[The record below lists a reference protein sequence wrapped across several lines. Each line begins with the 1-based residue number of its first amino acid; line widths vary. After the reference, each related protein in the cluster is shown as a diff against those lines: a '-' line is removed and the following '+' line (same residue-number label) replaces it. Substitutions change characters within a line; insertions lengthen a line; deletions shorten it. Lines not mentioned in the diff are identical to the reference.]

1 MMYSIKQLNIMLW
14 REEYTNGT
22 ATESSYVVEKSAGE
36 FVEDGLGADR
46 LNRKFRSSGCT
57 RYSARVLMV
66 IPAYSKRRIVW
77 AMRE

>member
-22 ATESSYVVEKSAGE
+22 YVVEKSAGE